1 EGLMTQVGANNGPR
15 HARVAGYAI
24 SYNTTKLSKDE
35 RIAHDHAA
43 LNALAFVWALADR
56 SIITEVIRDVS
67 DGLDREWVPD
77 LGTRNVPG
85 GLGYTVYVN
94 GLYHTFPLRKR
105 GPPTGYFSRGY
116 SA

>member
-1 EGLMTQVGANNGPR
+1 EGLMTQIGANNGPR

-24 SYNTTKLSKDE
+24 SHKTAKHSKDE
-35 RIAHDHAA
+35 RIAQDHAA
-43 LNALAFVWALADR
+43 LNAMAFVWALANR
-56 SIITEVIRDVS
+56 GIITEVIQDVN
-67 DGLDREWVPD
+67 DGLDRDWVPD

-94 GLYHTFPLRKR
+94 GLRHSFPLCKR

>member
-1 EGLMTQVGANNGPR
+1 EGSMTQIGANNGPR
-15 HARVAGYAI
+15 HARVAGYAV
-24 SYNTTKLSKDE
+24 SYNAAKLGQDE
-35 RIAHDHAA
+35 RIAHDHEA
-43 LNALAFVWALADR
+43 LNSMAFMWALADR
-56 SIITEVIRDVS
+56 AIITEVIQDVG

-77 LGTRNVPG
+77 LGTRNVAG

-94 GLYHTFPLRKR
+94 GIRYTFPLRKR